1 MKIGSMEIPRWQMV
15 AILKKKLFLVF
26 LHSLGSTKCI
36 EQKTIDFV

>member
-1 MKIGSMEIPRWQMV
+1 MANGGHFEKKIIFS
-15 AILKKKLFLVF
+15 F